1 MSTGLFDDLL
11 LDDAPASTGL
21 FDDLLAPDERRRRR
35 GGVRNEFEPYVAGV
49 EPLPDHLAPIEAST
63 AQAGRG
69 SDAFARRDPRRVDR
83 FVPDATFGSV
93 AQDIGAGL
101 LQIGPTA
108 VKGVADIARLATGD
122 TIGKGL
128 SDAMEG
134 GMDAI
139 RKTFGSERA
148 AAQRR
153 NFEADMR
160 DDSVSAWEALS
171 ENKGALA
178 DQILPTLGSMALP
191 MGAAGA
197 VGKLATMGRAAQ
209 ALDKTALAARVASA
223 QQAAGIGA
231 TAAQNAADTFAEL
244 VDRGVPMDDAYV
256 AAGITVP
263 FSVVAGRLTGGGA
276 EMAAMRALSGG
287 GVGRGL
293 LALGQA
299 TGREGFQEI
308 GEEFGQI
315 TGEAV
320 ATGAM
325 PSLASAGKQ
334 LAVAGVL
341 GGIVGGGVNVAGQA
355 AETWRG
361 AERAQDP
368 LPRVEPALDT
378 SIDQTVPPAPR
389 RDPVETA
396 LDPSAP
402 LDGKSLLDAFGI
414 TRVEP
419 RAADPAPQSTP
430 STPDPL
436 TEDYAGLAGAIE
448 QAEAARGIAQPPA
461 APAMAHPQEEAPG
474 ALPTEPAPQ
483 YEILGSGTMLVKR
496 PISEVRPLAPGA
508 WMISAPGGT
517 IVSRSA
523 APTVQAALDAEAQ
536 SLATSAAPA
545 VAAAPDEAPALA
557 EGQPALTPAQAAR
570 ALQAAPSRQPQPAAP
585 QAQTT
590 AASEVADYTANR
602 DGTLIVNLAQQEA
615 AALLPDV
622 KLIQTGRGLLVG
634 RTSAQEVA
642 ALLDVMHVPQSFA
655 SQQEASDFGRK
666 HWPDGDIEVSNT
678 GSGWVIMPRPKL
690 ETAHALTAVAASV
703 ARLNAII
710 QREQRGADR
719 GGSVDVVPDADLVGV
734 AGQQAAVLGRAI
746 RAAFGVPIHFVRN
759 LTANGAWYDGRVLL
773 DVGHL
778 SRNAQSPERT
788 AGMLVAVTG
797 HETEHAFQTSK
808 DPRDVAINARLA
820 NVVRK
825 HLKAGALQEQLEHEQ
840 SKSRRQITRKY
851 AFREIGANLG
861 GGFWAQSSF
870 WGDVYA
876 LDKGS
881 TARRLFYRFMQAA
894 TKMAT
899 VLRGSRFDPSRYVS
913 DVAAVKAAY
922 VQATAERLGMR
933 LPASPPAA
941 LPASLPATPPVAQS
955 TSAAPGA
962 AAQDRSTP
970 GSEPDPRLQD
980 PELRDEFEASR
991 ADIGWQQ
998 IGGRLLRDPR
1008 TAIDPNAADAVYNG
1022 DVVGRTQWLGS
1033 DLWRNRPHKGGR
1045 VTEQEAGN
1053 AIDRALRGAPLSA
1066 RQRRFVS
1073 YVLDSIEARMTARER
1088 AARDALDEALI
1099 EAQDARIEAGIDA
1112 FWASLAEVE
1121 AQEERDAIQAQDG
1134 ADTEDA
1140 GRAGQA
1146 ASAVAGVSQE
1156 GDNRAQDAP
1165 RQGGV
1170 ADETG
1175 LTLEAQTPADLQAR
1189 AQHEHAAAAADK
1201 AEQRRLADKAKADA
1215 ERDEFVLTGSDR
1227 AADVGAAAGQQI
1239 LFSQSEPE
1247 APDAWIY
1254 RFWSSRAWSSE
1265 DEARGMIRRRIE
1277 EDNERYA
1284 GMFKPSDPG
1293 LTDGLQFVKAP
1304 KGQVKLK
1311 QPKARPQPFARIGKP
1326 ADSEGPDRP
1335 GVDWT
1340 STDLND
1346 DGTAD
1351 SVLQAYGRGK
1361 GNVYRAWVDPSLIP
1375 SPKGDGIVNG
1385 YPDMDGGYD
1394 WRELQNRGSP
1404 PPLKLRIGAN
1414 GKLVLMDG
1422 NHRLAWWR
1430 ERGYSEVPAYVIDE
1444 RKGSD
1449 AVQFSQSDIDFTD
1462 PKSAA
1467 DVLMAW
1473 GAQAQYQY
1481 DKTEAKDLAEI
1492 AEAKGAAAEP
1502 ETVTQPDNTEKP
1514 TGRWE
1519 ITLPDVKPTADLVVE
1534 GDKVFINVARLPVGS
1549 GGSRVYDIA
1558 AQFALNNGKVFIGD
1572 PSGVSPA
1579 AMRRRLENMLSSAI
1593 KYGTTDHLAPHPRQ
1607 TIGDSS
1613 MDLPPLKWQTGDTR
1627 GNILAMLRVSNAVND
1642 RKQASG
1648 SGVDYDAGA
1657 GAFRDSEGVPLERV
1671 DEALSDLSEFD
1682 RGTAGPGAAGRTTLQ
1697 RAALF
1702 SALLRSDSARR
1713 SLLARLRGVSGDGGK
1728 ATGRAAPEL
1737 DRILY
1742 SQSDDAIDLAT
1753 LYDGIIVEQPILIED
1768 TGQTGTLRLDAGKA
1782 IADIDER
1789 SRKMRRLLAC
1799 LG

>member
-11 LDDAPASTGL
+11 ASSWLFDDLLIDDAPASTGL

-35 GGVRNEFEPYVAGV
+35 GGARNEFEPYVAGV
-49 EPLPDHLAPIEAST
+49 ETLPDHLAPIEAST

-69 SDAFARRDPRRVDR
+69 GDAFARRDPRRVDR

-108 VKGVADIARLATGD
+108 VKGAADLARLVTGD
-122 TIGKGL
+122 AIGKGL

-134 GMDAI
+134 GMEAI
-139 RKTFGSERA
+139 RENVGSERA

-160 DDSVSAWEALS
+160 DDSVSVWEALS

-244 VDRGVPMDDAYV
+244 VDRGVPMYDAYV
-256 AAGITVP
+256 AAGITMP
-263 FSVVAGRLTGGGA
+263 FSVIAGRLTGGGA
-276 EMAAMRALSGG
+276 EMAAVRALSGG

-299 TGREGFQEI
+299 SGREGFQEV
-308 GEEFGQI
+308 GEELGQI

-325 PSLASAGKQ
+325 PSLASVGKQ
-334 LAVAGVL
+334 LAVAGTL
-341 GGIVGGGVNVAGQA
+341 GGIVGGGANVAGQA

-368 LPRVEPALDT
+368 LPRVEPALDP

-414 TRVEP
+414 TRAEP
-419 RAADPAPQSTP
+419 RAADPAPQPAPLAT
-430 STPDPL
+430 DPL
-436 TEDYAGLAGAIE
+436 TEDFASLARDITQVE
-448 QAEAARGIAQPPA
+448 VDRGIAQPPA

-474 ALPTEPAPQ
+474 ALPAEPAPQ

-536 SLATSAAPA
+536 AFATSAAPA
-545 VAAAPDEAPALA
+545 AAAAPDDATALA

-570 ALQAAPSRQPQPAAP
+570 ALQAAPSPQPQPAVP

-590 AASEVADYTANR
+590 AASEAADYTANR

-678 GSGWVIMPRPKL
+678 GSGWVIMPSPKQ
-690 ETAHALTAVAASV
+690 ESAHDLAAVAASV
-703 ARLNAII
+703 EQLNAVI
-710 QREQRGADR
+710 QRDQRGADR

-778 SRNAQSPERT
+778 SRNAQSPKRT

-825 HLKAGALQEQLEHEQ
+825 HLKAGALQEQLAHEQ

-899 VLRGSRFDPSRYVS
+899 VLRGSRLDPSRYVS

-941 LPASLPATPPVAQS
+941 LPASLPATPPVAQP
-955 TSAAPGA
+955 TSVAPGA
-962 AAQDRSTP
+962 AAQDRSAP

-991 ADIGWQQ
+991 ADIGWHQ

-1022 DVVGRTQWLGS
+1022 DVVGRTQWLGP
-1033 DLWRNRPHKGGR
+1033 DLWRNRPHEGGR
-1045 VTEQEAGN
+1045 VTEQEAHN
-1053 AIDRALRGAPLSA
+1053 AVDRALRGAPLSA

-1088 AARDALDEALI
+1088 AALDALDEALI

-1112 FWASLAEVE
+1112 VWASLAEVE

-1134 ADTEDA
+1134 AYTEDA

-1146 ASAVAGVSQE
+1146 AGAVAGRAQE
-1156 GDNRAQDAP
+1156 GADGVQDAP

-1170 ADETG
+1170 ADEAG
-1175 LTLEAQTPADLQAR
+1175 LTLQAQTPADL
-1189 AQHEHAAAAADK
+1189 
-1201 AEQRRLADKAKADA
+1201 KAKA
-1215 ERDEFVLTGSDR
+1215 ERERKQR
-1227 AADVGAAAGQQI
+1227 AAEQERLRRQAEDR
-1239 LFSQSEPE
+1239 
-1247 APDAWIY
+1247 DA
-1254 RFWSSRAWSSE
+1254 RA
-1265 DEARGMIRRRIE
+1265 R
-1277 EDNERYA
+1277 
-1284 GMFKPSDPG
+1284 
-1293 LTDGLQFVKAP
+1293 
-1304 KGQVKLK
+1304 
-1311 QPKARPQPFARIGKP
+1311 
-1326 ADSEGPDRP
+1326 ADAVVDDFRP
-1335 GVDWT
+1335 GQSADQQM
-1340 STDLND
+1340 SGMGDLFAPPPKTRE
-1346 DGTAD
+1346 DGA
-1351 SVLQAYGRGK
+1351 
-1361 GNVYRAWVDPSLIP
+1361 GNVA
-1375 SPKGDGIVNG
+1375 
-1385 YPDMDGGYD
+1385 M
-1394 WRELQNRGSP
+1394 
-1404 PPLKLRIGAN
+1404 
-1414 GKLVLMDG
+1414 
-1422 NHRLAWWR
+1422 
-1430 ERGYSEVPAYVIDE
+1430 
-1444 RKGSD
+1444 
-1449 AVQFSQSDIDFTD
+1449 FSQSDIDFTD

-1481 DKTEAKDLAEI
+1481 DKTEAKGLAEI
-1492 AEAKGAAAEP
+1492 AEAKGATAEP

-1519 ITLPDVKPTADLVVE
+1519 ITLPGVKPTADLVVE
-1534 GDKVFINVARLPVGS
+1534 GDEVFINVARLPVGS

-1702 SALLRSDSARR
+1702 RALLRSDSARR

-1728 ATGRAAPEL
+1728 ATGRAAPEI

-1742 SQSDDAIDLAT
+1742 SQSDDSIDLAT

-1789 SRKMRRLLAC
+1789 ARKMRRLLAC